1 MAVWAL
7 ALAAL
12 ALLAASPVVG
22 HVGLTVLRSWW
33 TCAAA
38 ASSSAATGTAGSPW
52 PPSAAPHCNAVVPAP
67 GWGGASETAHHE
79 THNTQT
85 PPVGNSKK
93 SRGDLNKYYIF
104 LLFNYICYVTRFDS
118 EKPQNSLAKCGQ
130 LLGLTFTLLSWLISS
145 VFWLFEF
152 DFFDISTHNLK
163 FYTLVNVCFHPWPSL
178 TDIVDWTSATSELKI
193 RGIRG

>member
-38 ASSSAATGTAGSPW
+38 ASSSAETGTAGSPW

-67 GWGGASETAHHE
+67 GWGGASETAHRE

-85 PPVGNSKK
+85 PPVGNGKK
-93 SRGDLNKYYIF
+93 SRGDVKILYIFIF

-118 EKPQNSLAKCGQ
+118 EKPQNSLANCGQ
-130 LLGLTFTLLSWLISS
+130 LLGLTFTLLSWLTIS
-145 VFWLFEF
+145 VFWLFEPNLIW
-152 DFFDISTHNLK
+152 FFWH
-163 FYTLVNVCFHPWPSL
+163 FYT
-178 TDIVDWTSATSELKI
+178 
-193 RGIRG
+193 